1 MQSPT
6 SETQLSNI
14 AENGSVRANTPKEII
29 EQTLPL
35 ADRARFEAALA
46 KITRALEEYAS
57 LKSATQRQL
66 TTKQIRHELTN
77 GHSLISRI
85 EQWMADAE
93 HSAVRDYVLTA
104 IGDGRRRRPQTE
116 GPWRVWK
123 TQIADLREWRSWVK
137 AALPRVKS
145 DRGKPENF
153 PLKQLVRDLA
163 KIWDD
168 FTAKPFTGTR
178 KSGQRPRDF
187 VSAICRMIEP
197 DLTGAQI
204 ETAIKYAVRKLPGTR
219 RGR

>member
-1 MQSPT
+1 
-6 SETQLSNI
+6 
-14 AENGSVRANTPKEII
+14 VRANTLEEII

-35 ADRARFEAALA
+35 ADGARFEAALTKTA
-46 KITRALEEYAS
+46 QVLEEYAS

-66 TTKQIRHELTN
+66 TTKQIRHELTI
-77 GHSLISRI
+77 GHSLISRT
-85 EQWMADAE
+85 EKWMTDAE

-104 IGDGRRRRPQTE
+104 IGDLQRRPHVE
-116 GPWRVWK
+116 GPWRMWK

-178 KSGQRPRDF
+178 KDGQQPRDF

-197 DLTGAQI
+197 GLTNAQI